1 MLTLNSVTPWQP
13 TGFSDYRCR
22 YPDGPALEPLAQ
34 ANVTIEFVALWD
46 RLPSFARS
54 IPDVCFVLVRGLFGS
69 WIPRHFARPL
79 QALERAGLYAIIAKT
94 RAAGTVEDNARAIE
108 RDVLHR
114 LRPDDRVVFLC
125 HSKGGLDALVALSTS
140 ADLRSRVAAIVLC
153 QVPRGGCAVLESV
166 LLGAYRD
173 STSRGDRVRETL
185 ARVVLEACAGRE
197 GCLEVTSPR
206 IDSLVCGI
214 DAAQLE
220 LPILSVTSWSSHP
233 TSWLESQHARLES
246 VRSGCAHDGLFFSEH
261 LVWPV
266 GEQVLLPRV
275 DHSQP
280 GVGGGGFDH
289 GRFWLAMAHLALRRT
304 GVGGGL

>member
-22 YPDGPALEPLAQ
+22 YPAGPALEPLAQ
-34 ANVTIEFVALWD
+34 ANVTAEFAALWNTPP
-46 RLPSFARS
+46 LPGLA
-54 IPDVCFVLVRGLFGS
+54 IPGVCFVFLRGLFGS
-69 WIPRHFARPL
+69 WIPRHFACPL
-79 QALERAGLYAIIAKT
+79 RTLKRAGLHAIIAKT
-94 RAAGTVEDNARAIE
+94 NAVGTVEDNARAIE
-108 RDVLHR
+108 RDVLRRVRPNDR
-114 LRPDDRVVFLC
+114 LVFLC
-125 HSKGGLDALVALSTS
+125 HSKGGLDALVALSAST
-140 ADLRSRVAAIVLC
+140 DLRSRVAGIVLC
-153 QVPRGGCAVLESV
+153 QVPRGGCTVLESV
-166 LLGAYRD
+166 LLGAFRD
-173 STSRGDRVRETL
+173 SASRGDRVRETL

-197 GCLEVTSPR
+197 GCLDVTSPQ
-206 IDSLVCGI
+206 IDSLVRGI
-214 DAAQLE
+214 DAAHLG
-220 LPILSVTSWSSHP
+220 LPIVSVASWSSHP

-289 GRFWLAMAHLALRRT
+289 GRFWLAMAHLVLRRT
-304 GVGGGL
+304 EYRGSL